1 MKSTFAYMKQMN
13 YKLLGRTGIRVSEL
27 CLGTMTF
34 GTDWGWGSDKT
45 ETKKI
50 YDEFLKRGG
59 NFFDTANIYT
69 KGTSEKMLGEL
80 IGQDREE
87 MVIATKYSLSEAG
100 KANQAGNHRKN
111 MMQSVEASLKRLN
124 TDYIDLYYVHAW
136 DNTVHPEELMRNL
149 EYLVASGKVLSIGL
163 SDTPAWIMS
172 KCNTIAEQR
181 GWTPFAATQVEY
193 CLSERT
199 AEREIMPCTDG
210 FDMTFCGFGPLGA
223 GLLSGKYLYESDEP
237 RRMDVRRSHRL
248 NQHNLDLSQKLVD
261 LSASWGFPASA
272 VAIRWTMQKFKNA
285 SPIFGARSLKQ
296 MQENLSALDFELSK
310 EQMTHLDE
318 ISEIGPNNPNDFLQ
332 LPRIKEILYGD
343 QKDRIEF

>member
-1 MKSTFAYMKQMN
+1 MNITFAPMKQMN

-34 GTDWGWGSDKT
+34 GTDWGWGSDKA
-45 ETKKI
+45 EARKI

-69 KGTSEKMLGEL
+69 KGTSEKMLGEF
-80 IGQDREE
+80 IGKDREE

-100 KANQAGNHRKN
+100 YANQAGNHRKN

-124 TDYIDLYYVHAW
+124 TDFIDLYYVHAW

-199 AEREIMPCTDG
+199 AEREVMPCTEG

-223 GLLSGKYLYESDEP
+223 GLLSGKYLHESDEP

-248 NQHNLDLSQKLVD
+248 SEKNLELSRKLVD
-261 LSASWGFPASA
+261 LSNSWGLPATA
-272 VAIRWTMQKFKNA
+272 VAIRWTMQKFKNS
-285 SPIFGARSLKQ
+285 SPIFGARNLKQ
-296 MQENLSALDFELSK
+296 MEENMKALDFELSTD
-310 EQMTHLDE
+310 QMTQLDE
-318 ISEIGPNNPNDFLQ
+318 ISAFGPNNPNDFLE
-332 LPRIKEILYGD
+332 LPRIKEILFGD
-343 QKDRIEF
+343 QHDRIEF